1 MADLS
6 RPLPAAPERHRS
18 PQPAGACH
26 TSEGAVPFLPAPAHR
41 TTAKE
46 AKEREAAAKAV
57 CAGCAVRVECRR
69 HALAARLP
77 YGVRGG
83 LTAAE
88 RRALFAVD
96 PTPTA
101 A

>member
-1 MADLS
+1 
-6 RPLPAAPERHRS
+6 
-18 PQPAGACH
+18 
-26 TSEGAVPFLPAPAHR
+26 SEGAVPFLPAPAHR

>member
-6 RPLPAAPERHRS
+6 RPLPAAPARHRS
-18 PQPAGACH
+18 PRPGGACQ
-26 TSEGAVPFLPAPAHR
+26 TSEGAALFLPAPVHR
-41 TTAKE
+41 TTVKD
-46 AKEREAAAKAV
+46 AKEREEAAKAV

-69 HALAARLP
+69 HALAVREP

-88 RRALFAVD
+88 RRALFTAD
-96 PTPTA
+96 STPTA

>member
-18 PQPAGACH
+18 PEPRGACR
-26 TSEGAVPFLPAPAHR
+26 TSEGAAPFLPAPAHR
-41 TTAKE
+41 TTVQDAR
-46 AKEREAAAKAV
+46 EREAAAKAV

-69 HALAARLP
+69 HALAVREP

-83 LTAAE
+83 LTASE
-88 RRALFAVD
+88 RRALFTAD
-96 PTPTA
+96 PAPA
-101 A
+101 AA

>member
-1 MADLS
+1 MAAPV
-6 RPLPAAPERHRS
+6 RPLSAAPEHHRG
-18 PQPAGACH
+18 PEPGGACH
-26 TSEGAVPFLPAPAHR
+26 TSDGAAAFLPAPAR
-41 TTAKE
+41 PLTAQE
-46 AKEREAAAKAV
+46 ARAREEAAKAV

-69 HALAARLP
+69 HALAVREP

-88 RRALFAVD
+88 RRALFTAD
-96 PTPTA
+96 PAPTA